1 MKDNHRR
8 QSSQFRRA
16 DVLSQSQMHRLLDP
30 SYYTPSPTF
39 GHVITLPC
47 TNDNESQVRKNLNHR
62 STDGKRICDL
72 VD

>member
-16 DVLSQSQMHRLLDP
+16 DVLSQSQMH

-62 STDGKRICDL
+62 STDGNRICDL